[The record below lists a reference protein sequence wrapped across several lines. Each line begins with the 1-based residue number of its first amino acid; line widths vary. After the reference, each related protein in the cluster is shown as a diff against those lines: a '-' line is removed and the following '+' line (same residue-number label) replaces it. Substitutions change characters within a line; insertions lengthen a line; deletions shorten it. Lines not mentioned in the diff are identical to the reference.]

1 MKVWLLKL
9 LSQNPFILLNSSA
22 AIKETLEFSRSRG
35 FTNFEIL
42 QLLSKL
48 QRISFSALPKRYT
61 EQYVFL

>member
-22 AIKETLEFSRSRG
+22 AIKETLEFFQEQG

-48 QRISFSALPKRYT
+48 KVSFSALPEKYT